1 MPGSPIPEL
10 GLATLRRAFAADAGA
25 PAEVIR
31 TVYRRIAARG
41 DDATWIHL
49 VPEAAALARLA
60 DLERQRAA
68 GAALPLFGVP
78 FAVKDNIDVA
88 GLPTTAACPA
98 YSYLAEGSSPSVA
111 KLLAAGAV
119 CLGKTNLDQFATGL
133 SGVRS
138 PYGACA
144 SVFNPLYAS
153 GGSSSGSAVA
163 VSAGLVSFALG
174 TDTGGSGRIPAGFNN
189 IVGLKPS
196 LGRVSTVGVV
206 ANCRTLDCVSV
217 FAASCEDALELLGV
231 MEGYDPDDPFSRAPP
246 ATRAVLEG
254 AGFRFGVP
262 RQGDLEFFG
271 NDEAA
276 SLFAAA
282 LARLAKLGGEAVE
295 IDFRPFREAGSL
307 MFGGPW
313 VAERLAGL
321 RDFLDARPEAL
332 LPVTRE
338 IIESARRWSAADG
351 FAALYRL
358 RELQR
363 LTEQVWRGIDVL
375 VVPTTGT
382 AYTIAALEADP
393 VALNNNNGY
402 YSYFVNLLDLCAA
415 SVPSGFLGNGVAM
428 GITLVAPAWHEAP
441 VVALGAAYHRALGIR
456 AGLAGAPAAAEIA
469 G

>member
-1 MPGSPIPEL
+1 MQGSPMPEL

-25 PAEVIR
+25 PAELIR
-31 TVYRRIAARG
+31 AVYRRIAASG

-49 VPEAAALARLA
+49 VPETHALARLA
-60 DLERQRAA
+60 DLGRQRAA

-98 YSYLAEGSSPSVA
+98 FSYVPERSSPSVA
-111 KLLAAGAV
+111 KLLDAGAV

-163 VSAGLVSFALG
+163 VAAGLVSFALG

-189 IVGLKPS
+189 VVGLKPS
-196 LGRVSTVGVV
+196 LGRVSTSGVV

-217 FAASCEDALELLGV
+217 FAASCEDALEVLGV
-231 MEGYDPDDPFSRAPP
+231 MEGYDPDDPFSREPL
-246 ATRAVLEG
+246 ATLAGREP

-276 SLFAAA
+276 SLFAAVP
-282 LARLAKLGGEAVE
+282 ARLERLGGEAVE
-295 IDFRPFREAGSL
+295 IDFSPFREAGSL

-321 RDFLDARPEAL
+321 SDFLDRRPEAL

-338 IIESARRWSAADG
+338 IIESARRWSAADA
-351 FAALYRL
+351 FRALYRL
-358 RELQR
+358 RALQR
-363 LTEQVWRGIDVL
+363 LTAAVWREIDVL

-382 AYTIAALEADP
+382 AYTIADLQADP

-415 SVPSGFLGNGVAM
+415 SVPNGFLRNGVAM
-428 GITLVAPAWHEAP
+428 GITLIAPAWHEAR
-441 VVALGAAYHRALGIR
+441 VAALGAAYHRGLGIR
-456 AGLAGAPAAAEIA
+456 AGLAGMRAPAEIA
-469 G
+469 V